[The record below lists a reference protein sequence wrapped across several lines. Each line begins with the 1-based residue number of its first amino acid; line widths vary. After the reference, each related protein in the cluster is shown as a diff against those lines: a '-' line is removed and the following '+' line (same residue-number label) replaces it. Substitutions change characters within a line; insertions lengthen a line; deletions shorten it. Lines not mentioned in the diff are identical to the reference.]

1 MALVSP
7 GRLMSCLPRADGGQL
22 DVERTPRDPEG
33 ACRQRHIA
41 VGMGNGVHHGLMLH
55 LLEAPRSPCRTGL
68 AQPFGVLGQCPG
80 NGRRQLGGIDVFTI
94 AEGKHGFEHVAEF
107 TDVAG
112 PAIALKCPADRR
124 IQRLRNAAVLGRQ
137 APVEMFH
144 NGVDITGTLPQGR
157 QTQAHGTKPVIKIL
171 PEAPGFDFGKEI
183 PVGGRHDADRHLALT
198 DIPQAYHLP
207 ILEHPQQV
215 GLQVEGHLAHFIEKE
230 RPSIGLF
237 KLSCQ
242 AAPAGAREG
251 ALDVAE
257 ELAGQELP
265 RQGTTIDGHEGTT
278 GPPPRPMQGAGK
290 ELFARALHGAGGRP
304 GGPFVAVN
312 CGALTRELLASE
324 LFGYVEGAFTGARR
338 GGLAGKFEQ
347 ADGGTLFLD
356 EVGEMPLDLQPHLLR
371 VLQDGQV
378 VRLGDVRQRKVAV
391 RIVAATNRDLLT
403 EVEAGRF
410 REDLYH
416 RLCAVSLSLPALRE
430 RPGDIDTIVEHLN
443 RSLAAKYGC
452 VPKALD
458 PAVRGAFQC
467 YRWPGNIRELRNVF
481 EAMFALSD
489 GEHIDAAQLPPAI
502 ARALAEHAE
511 GLGKPCAAG
520 GTGRLEQVEHQAVVD
535 AIAHA
540 HGNMSLAARTLG
552 ISRSTLYVKL
562 AAIRAREARH

>member
-1 MALVSP
+1 
-7 GRLMSCLPRADGGQL
+7 
-22 DVERTPRDPEG
+22 
-33 ACRQRHIA
+33 
-41 VGMGNGVHHGLMLH
+41 
-55 LLEAPRSPCRTGL
+55 
-68 AQPFGVLGQCPG
+68 
-80 NGRRQLGGIDVFTI
+80 
-94 AEGKHGFEHVAEF
+94 
-107 TDVAG
+107 
-112 PAIALKCPADRR
+112 
-124 IQRLRNAAVLGRQ
+124 
-137 APVEMFH
+137 
-144 NGVDITGTLPQGR
+144 
-157 QTQAHGTKPVIKIL
+157 
-171 PEAPGFDFGKEI
+171 
-183 PVGGRHDADRHLALT
+183 
-198 DIPQAYHLP
+198 
-207 ILEHPQQV
+207 
-215 GLQVEGHLAHFIEKE
+215 
-230 RPSIGLF
+230 
-237 KLSCQ
+237 
-242 AAPAGAREG
+242 
-251 ALDVAE
+251 
-257 ELAGQELP
+257 
-265 RQGTTIDGHEGTT
+265 
-278 GPPPRPMQGAGK
+278 
-290 ELFARALHGAGGRP
+290 
-304 GGPFVAVN
+304 VAVN

-467 YRWPGNIRELRNVF
+467 YRWPGIRDS
-481 EAMFALSD
+481 ATCS
-489 GEHIDAAQLPPAI
+489 
-502 ARALAEHAE
+502 
-511 GLGKPCAAG
+511 KPCLPSAMVNASMPPSFRRPLPGHWPSTPKGRASPVRQGSRAPGAGGASGRGGRHCPRPRQYVAG
-520 GTGRLEQVEHQAVVD
+520 GTHP
-535 AIAHA
+535 
-540 HGNMSLAARTLG
+540 G